1 MIQWTAF
8 LKKEWIEFTRS
19 GRVWIVLAV
28 CIFFGIMNPAIAKL
42 TPWMLEYFS
51 DSFSEMGIVAGQV
64 QIDAMT
70 SWAQF
75 DKNYSLLLI
84 LILLLL
90 SNLLTEEYQKGTLI
104 PIITRGM
111 SRWKV
116 LTVKS
121 AMAAAVWTAGY
132 WLCVLITYGYNEY
145 FWANQTADHLFLYC
159 GCLYL
164 AGLWMT
170 IALISASAYF
180 SSSTGVILCSI
191 LEFALSYCIGMTDAA
206 GRYVPTHLLNASLLL
221 SGNAEISDYAASALV
236 TGIIAAVHLA
246 LAVFIFQRK
255 NLC

>member
-1 MIQWTAF
+1 
-8 LKKEWIEFTRS
+8 
-19 GRVWIVLAV
+19 
-28 CIFFGIMNPAIAKL
+28 
-42 TPWMLEYFS
+42 
-51 DSFSEMGIVAGQV
+51 
-64 QIDAMT
+64 
-70 SWAQF
+70 
-75 DKNYSLLLI
+75 
-84 LILLLL
+84 
-90 SNLLTEEYQKGTLI
+90 
-104 PIITRGM
+104 M
-111 SRWKV
+111 SV
-116 LTVKS
+116 
-121 AMAAAVWTAGY
+121 
-132 WLCVLITYGYNEY
+132 
-145 FWANQTADHLFLYC
+145 LYC